1 MKKYQVI
8 GAFDGW
14 NWFGESANLISAKRI
29 ATRNEVCEV
38 SYLGL
43 RKPDIYLAEDVL
55 EGPCGRVP
63 APWAKPVARWMSY
76 TGKWVNW

>member
-14 NWFGESANLISAKRI
+14 NWFGESDNLTSAKRI
-29 ATRNEVCEV
+29 ATSNGVCEAK
-38 SYLGL
+38 SLGV
-43 RKPDIYLAEDVL
+43 RKPEIYRADDVI

-63 APWAKPVARWMSY
+63 APWAKPVERWMSY
-76 TGKWVNW
+76 TGKWVKW